1 MADVQ
6 ERKYKILKG
15 GKVTLRGVDLKKDQV
30 VELPVSAGEHLVKEK
45 VAKAVV
51 MEVKNEDTS
60 QDDSKQT
67 EEELQAAYEKEF
79 KTLDKKT
86 RDNLYEVAKEIIEI
100 PYDINKDPLIEAII
114 EADKTKAVL
123 KKLEE

>member
-1 MADVQ
+1 MAEVK

-15 GKVTLRGVDLKKDQV
+15 GKVTLRGVNLDKDQI
-30 VELPVSAGEHLVKEK
+30 VELPVSAGDHLVKEEL
-45 VAKAVV
+45 AEAV
-51 MEVKNEDTS
+51 EVKKEAEKAPE
-60 QDDSKQT
+60 DSKQT

-79 KTLDKKT
+79 KALDKKT
-86 RDNLYEVAKEIIEI
+86 RDKLYEVAKEMIEI

-114 EADKTKAVL
+114 EAEKTKAVL